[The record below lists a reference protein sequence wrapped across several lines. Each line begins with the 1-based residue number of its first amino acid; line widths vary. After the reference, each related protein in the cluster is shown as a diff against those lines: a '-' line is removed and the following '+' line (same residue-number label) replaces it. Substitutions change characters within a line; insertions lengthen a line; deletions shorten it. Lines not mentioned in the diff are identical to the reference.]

1 MELEIKK
8 KRKRKLQ
15 TLTGFISFIIGLISL
30 AVLNIGLLIE
40 TMDIPDLFLFPLP
53 FLGVFLGVVGLFTKN
68 RSKQFAWWGIGINLF
83 IPIFIGLMFGLAW
96 TINAKP

>member
-8 KRKRKLQ
+8 KSRRKLQ
-15 TLTGFISFIIGLISL
+15 TLTGFISFIIGLQAL

-40 TMDIPDLFLFPLP
+40 TMDIPDLFLFQLP
-53 FLGVFLGVVGLFTKN
+53 FLGVFLGVVGLFTMN

-83 IPIFIGLMFGLAW
+83 IPIFIGLMFGLSW

>member
-8 KRKRKLQ
+8 KSKRKLQ
-15 TLTGFISFIIGLISL
+15 TLTGFISFIIGLLAL
-30 AVLNIGLLIE
+30 AVLNIGLLKE
-40 TMDIPDLFLFPLP
+40 TMDIPDLFLFHLP

-83 IPIFIGLMFGLAW
+83 IPIFIGLMFGLSW